1 MPRAMPYTDILNMGD
16 FNVPFNKS
24 KSKLIL
30 LKLSLTEY
38 LFYQIVEAPTDKSD
52 NTYDFINEQ
61 QNVIWNR
68 SLRRQFQRPFSAQL
82 FRYLD
87 KIPR

>member
-24 KSKLIL
+24 IL

-61 QNVIWNR
+61 QNVI
-68 SLRRQFQRPFSAQL
+68 
-82 FRYLD
+82 
-87 KIPR
+87 